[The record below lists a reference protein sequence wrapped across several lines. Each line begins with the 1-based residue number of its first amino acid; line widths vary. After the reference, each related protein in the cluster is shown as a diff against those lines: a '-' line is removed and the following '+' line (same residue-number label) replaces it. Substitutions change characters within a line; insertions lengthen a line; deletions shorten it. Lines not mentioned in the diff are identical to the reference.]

1 MPPTLAKPAAR
12 WLTRPLRSG
21 VPSFAGR
28 QLRLWLG
35 LSALEVSKGAA
46 LIARR
51 RVCVRPDER
60 DGRRSRLG
68 PPRSVATRPSGRVFH
83 FVTALR
89 VHLPASY
96 GPFGRSLPPTP
107 PIRAGGVFWGG
118 EEPKRCAAR

>member
-12 WLTRPLRSG
+12 RLTRPLRSG
-21 VPSFAGR
+21 VQPFTGR

-35 LSALEVSKGAA
+35 MSALEKSADAA

-68 PPRSVATRPSGRVFH
+68 PPQPVATRPLSLRSAAGSSTAFQPCGCICPLDTGLLVARCRPPRPSGPVVF
-83 FVTALR
+83 
-89 VHLPASY
+89 
-96 GPFGRSLPPTP
+96 FGQ
-107 PIRAGGVFWGG
+107 
-118 EEPKRCAAR
+118 